1 MPTKRRI
8 NWDVLRIVAVSC
20 VLLQHA
26 TRVGPAN
33 HPELSRPP
41 FVFGLEFGAS
51 TLVVISAFFAC
62 ASLAKGEPARFLRSR
77 LARLLPAYVVAAT
90 GTYVVLRHLAP
101 AGWSELEPRDLLV
114 NVFMLQSWFPD
125 ARLVDRSYWTLPVQ
139 VTGFVAGAL
148 LASRVRGRAVK
159 ALLWALVVVPVV
171 IKDWAI
177 PEGLFNT
184 LYNGVGAHRAQLFAI
199 GLAIWL
205 WSKGR
210 LGDRHLFALLTAA
223 LMAQAWH
230 SADLRSTIAFGVL
243 LIGVCAA
250 AGGRDWDIAPVR
262 LLTRPIRWL
271 AGITYGVYLVHQ
283 ELGYLVMAM
292 VAPYGGAWLQL
303 AFFFGA
309 AVVLG
314 WLLTAFVERP
324 AHRVLTAS
332 RPTLAGLLLT
342 ARLHAAQSH
351 LGSVGAVPFS
361 RAPLW
366 RPVSH
371 ASTSAAAPLTAGDSA
386 PLPGLN
392 SQPR

>member
-1 MPTKRRI
+1 MATKRRI
-8 NWDVLRIVAVSC
+8 NWDVLRILAVLC

-33 HPELSRPP
+33 HPELSRPA

-62 ASLAKGEPARFLRSR
+62 VSLSKGEPARFLRNR
-77 LARLLPAYVVAAT
+77 LARLLPPYLVAALC
-90 GTYVVLRHLAP
+90 TYAVLRYLAP
-101 AGWSELEPRDLLV
+101 AGWSELTPRDLLV
-114 NVFMLQSWFPD
+114 NVLMLQSWFPD
-125 ARLVDRSYWTLPVQ
+125 ARLVDVSYWTLPIQ
-139 VTGFVAGAL
+139 VTGFLAGAL
-148 LASRVRGRAVK
+148 LASRIRGRAAK

-177 PEGLFNT
+177 PPGLVNT
-184 LYNGVGAHRAQLFAI
+184 LYNGLGAHRGQLFAV
-199 GLAIWL
+199 GVAIWL
-205 WSKGR
+205 WSRGR
-210 LGDRHLFALLTAA
+210 LGDRHLFALLTAS
-223 LMAQAWH
+223 LLAQAWH
-230 SADLRSTIAFGVL
+230 TGDFTSTIGFGVL

-262 LLTRPIRWL
+262 LLARPIRWL
-271 AGITYGVYLVHQ
+271 AGISYGVYLVHQ
-283 ELGYLVMAM
+283 ELGYLVMAK
-292 VAPYGGAWLQL
+292 VAPYGGPWVELG
-303 AFFFGA
+303 FFTA
-309 AVVLG
+309 SAVVLG
-314 WLLTAFVERP
+314 WLLTKLVERP

-332 RPTLAGLLLT
+332 RPAVAGLLLT

-371 ASTSAAAPLTAGDSA
+371 ASTSAAAPLTAGDVALSA
-386 PLPGLN
+386 VSPQL
-392 SQPR
+392 R

>member
-8 NWDVLRIVAVSC
+8 NWDVLRILAVLC
-20 VLLQHA
+20 VMLQHA

-33 HPELSRPP
+33 HPELDRPL

-62 ASLAKGEPARFLRSR
+62 ASLSKGEPARFLRGR
-77 LARLLPAYVVAAT
+77 LARLLPAYLVAAL
-90 GTYVVLRHLAP
+90 GTYAVLRHLAP
-101 AGWSELEPRDLLV
+101 TGWSELEPRDLFF
-114 NVFMLQSWFPD
+114 NVLMLQSWVPGV
-125 ARLVDRSYWTLPVQ
+125 RLVDVSYWTLPIQ

-148 LASRVRGRAVK
+148 LVTRVRGRAVH
-159 ALLWALVVVPVV
+159 ALLWALVAVPLA
-171 IKDWAI
+171 IKEWAAA
-177 PEGLFNT
+177 PALVHT
-184 LYNGVGAHRAQLFAI
+184 LYNGLGAHRAQLFAI
-199 GLAIWL
+199 GIALWL

-210 LGDRHLFALLTAA
+210 LGGRHLVALLAAA
-223 LMAQAWH
+223 LLAQAVH
-230 SADLRSTIAFGVL
+230 SADLKSTLAFGLL

-250 AGGRDWDIAPVR
+250 AGGPDWDVAPVR
-262 LLTRPIRWL
+262 LLARPIRWL
-271 AGITYGVYLVHQ
+271 AGISYGVYLVHQ
-283 ELGYLVMAM
+283 ELGYLVMAK
-292 VAPYGGAWLQL
+292 VAPYGGPLVEL
-303 AFFFGA
+303 AFFTGS

-314 WLLTAFVERP
+314 WLLTTFVERP

-332 RPTLAGLLLT
+332 RPAVAGLLLT

-371 ASTSAAAPLTAGDSA
+371 ASTSAAAPLTSGDA
-386 PLPGLN
+386 PLSAVSAQL
-392 SQPR
+392 R